1 MSGGHGRGR
10 LLAFALSVG
19 AAAQLAPLYWHGTL
33 HHGGYTANED
43 ERYYAA
49 LLRHAAQGPLDQPN
63 PFDRERSGAAPTTG
77 RLLPLAVAVPARL
90 RVVPSGF
97 WMDLSRWLAS
107 SASAALCVR
116 LGAAAASP
124 ALGAAA
130 AVLVLLDPG
139 TYYAKPLVALA
150 GIGAP
155 APDDPQP
162 LFYSR
167 LGTPSYT
174 MPLFL
179 LTLLGL
185 MGRARGR
192 RARTRTALAIGLVG
206 ASGHVFTWTSAGAA
220 AAAGALWPP
229 PRWRRLAL
237 PVAAGPAL
245 LLALVWLGGRGER
258 EVAFEDLMLRL
269 GCFRTRRPQLLTHSG
284 FWAGA
289 AAAAALAVAPL
300 RIRPGARRLG
310 AAMLGV
316 WALALLHTPLTGWD
330 IQSFHFAYALG
341 PLSILCWCVLVWHG
355 WRRLG
360 RPRAPMA
367 AGALAVA
374 VVTFA
379 GPFWALRGLG
389 NAVAEGQPGP
399 ELRAAL
405 ANGAIPDGA
414 VVLVPA
420 AWRADL
426 AARYRG
432 VSFAASLQAH
442 FAVPDSL
449 LWARTVCGSVLAG
462 EDSAEVRRIALK
474 PRPGRIPHWPYGRPS
489 GVPLTGIRSYFEIFP
504 VLADS
509 LGAAVA
515 DAARRPERLRAACG
529 ARPDF
534 VLAAGWPRI
543 GRALRA
549 AAQLGG
555 RVRRTAPDG
564 NWAWLEL
571 PR

>member
-1 MSGGHGRGR
+1 VSAGPGRWRG
-10 LLAFALSVG
+10 LAFALSVG
-19 AAAQLAPLYWHGTL
+19 AAAQLAPLYRHGTM

-49 LLRHAAQGPLDQPN
+49 LLRHAAQAPLDQPN
-63 PFDRERSGAAPTTG
+63 PFDREWSGAAPTTG

-90 RVVPSGF
+90 RLVPSGF

-116 LGAAAASP
+116 LGAAVASP

-139 TYYAKPLVALA
+139 TYYAKPVVALA

-155 APDDPQP
+155 AADDPQP

-185 MGRARGR
+185 MSRARGR

-206 ASGHVFTWTSAGAA
+206 ASGHVFTWTSGGAA
-220 AAAGALWPP
+220 AAAGALW

-237 PVAAGPAL
+237 PVAAGLVL

-258 EVAFEDLMLRL
+258 GVAFEELMLRL

-289 AAAAALAVAPL
+289 TAAAALAFAPL
-300 RIRPGARRLG
+300 RVRPGARRLG

-330 IQSFHFAYALG
+330 IQSFHFAYTLG
-341 PLSILCWCVLVWHG
+341 PLSILCWCALVWHL

-360 RPRAPMA
+360 RRRAPMA

-374 VVTFA
+374 VVAFA
-379 GPFWALRGLG
+379 GPFWSLRGLG

-420 AWRADL
+420 DWRAEL

-432 VSFAASLQAH
+432 VAFAASLQAH

-474 PRPGRIPHWPYGRPS
+474 PRPGRIPHWPYGRPA

-515 DAARRPERLRAACG
+515 DAARRPEQLRAACG
-529 ARPDF
+529 ARPDY
-534 VLAAGWPRI
+534 VLAGGWPRI

-564 NWAWLEL
+564 SWVWLEL